1 MMNFSVQQWSAWAP
15 GLTGEAQWR
24 AWFDTPH
31 TPRDND
37 VPPPVDFLPPMQRRR
52 LSRLAR
58 QVFHCA
64 WPLAQAHAP
73 TPLVFLSRH
82 GETPRG
88 YELLETLARDEPLSP
103 TSFSLS
109 VHNAIVGLWSILRQ
123 ETEEHVSLSAD
134 ADLGIAFLEAG
145 ALLQEGA
152 PAVLLIIAE
161 ETQPE
166 AYRYWANDV
175 PFPYA
180 VALRLQA
187 GQEWRMDHHDLTD
200 GTPAPIPE
208 GCPPVLSLLRHLAL
222 DNAGSWHSPGAGPW
236 SWQRTA

>member
-1 MMNFSVQQWSAWAP
+1 MRFSVQQWAAWAP
-15 GLTGEAQWR
+15 GLAGEAQWR
-24 AWFDTPH
+24 AWFDAPC
-31 TPRDND
+31 PPADAEAS
-37 VPPPVDFLPPMQRRR
+37 PPVDFLPPMQRRR

-64 WPLAQAHAP
+64 WPLAQDQAP
-73 TPLVFLSRH
+73 MPMVFLSRH

-123 ETEEHVSLSAD
+123 ETEEHVSLSSE

-152 PAVLLIIAE
+152 PAVLLVIAE
-161 ETQPE
+161 EMQPE
-166 AYRYWANDV
+166 AYRPWADDV
-175 PFPYA
+175 PFPHA

-187 GQEWRMDHHDLTD
+187 GQDWQMSRLAPAD
-200 GTPAPIPE
+200 GAPAPLPA
-208 GCPPVLSLLRHLAL
+208 GCPPVLGLLRHLAL
-222 DNAGSWHSPGAGPW
+222 RNAGAWHVPGAGPW
-236 SWQRTA
+236 SWQRLA